1 MGGTYRGR
9 GERSVHCTTSAA
21 AAAELDQLCFVFVFF
36 LQCHNPAMP
45 NRYSCYW
52 LLSVCVWAV
61 QSSPLQVSEY
71 QASVTVLE
79 QAADDSKQFCHA
91 QTHADIVRGC
101 SEVCYVLCDVVCD
114 ICISWCVLLGVSHVV
129 MSCGV
134 S

>member
-21 AAAELDQLCFVFVFF
+21 AAELGQLCLVVVFF
-36 LQCHNPAMP
+36 LQCHDPAMP
-45 NRYSCYW
+45 GAQCSCCCACGTTGYSVY
-52 LLSVCVWAV
+52 VCGDL

-101 SEVCYVLCDVVCD
+101 SEVCDV
-114 ICISWCVLLGVSHVV
+114 
-129 MSCGV
+129 
-134 S
+134 